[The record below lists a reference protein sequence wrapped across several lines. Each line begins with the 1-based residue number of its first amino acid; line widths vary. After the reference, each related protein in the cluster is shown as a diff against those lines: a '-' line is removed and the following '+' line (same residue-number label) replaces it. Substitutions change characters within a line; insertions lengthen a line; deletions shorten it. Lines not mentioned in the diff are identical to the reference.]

1 MKLRIKRV
9 ATFLFSFLLV
19 VGFSHVLAAPIET
32 NPPINNSNPVEVNPP
47 LNSGESDKSA
57 VTSVRLENPLGEK
70 TLTQFFLDLLQVVLI
85 FAVPIIVFFII
96 YAGFLYV
103 TARGNQEQVTKATRA
118 LGYAILGGVIILGAQ
133 VILTVIQG
141 TVAAVQGQ

>member
-1 MKLRIKRV
+1 MKR
-9 ATFLFSFLLV
+9 LFSFLISGAILGSGGKV
-19 VGFSHVLAAPIET
+19 FAQGTGTGGDGDET
-32 NPPINNSNPVEVNPP
+32 GTG
-47 LNSGESDKSA
+47 GEGGGGS
-57 VTSVRLENPLGEK
+57 TSLINPLGDR
-70 TLTQFFLDLLQVVLI
+70 TLTEFFLDLLQILLI

-133 VILTVIQG
+133 VILTVIEG
-141 TVAAVQGQ
+141 TVSAIQQG

>member
-1 MKLRIKRV
+1 MKKVFSSLYV
-9 ATFLFSFLLV
+9 SLALGVSGQAFAQETGTGGAGEGTGTGGGGDSSGTGGADEGGSATL
-19 VGFSHVLAAPIET
+19 I
-32 NPPINNSNPVEVNPP
+32 
-47 LNSGESDKSA
+47 
-57 VTSVRLENPLGEK
+57 NPLGER
-70 TLTQFFLDLLQVVLI
+70 TLTEFFLDLLQILLI

-133 VILTVIQG
+133 VILTVIEG
-141 TVAAVQGQ
+141 TVSALQQG